1 MRFGFVYFRGPNR
14 VNLLHAPM
22 ILAHGFYVINEFIGL
37 MLGIIG
43 VSLLAFFL
51 LRGPAQQ
58 SLVLSVLATIIGLPL
73 LYAAYLV
80 AFHTEPQY
88 EKFSKLWMG
97 GVACSPFILGCIGLC
112 LWFRR
117 RKH

>member
-14 VNLLHAPM
+14 VNFLHAPM

-51 LRGPAQQ
+51 LR
-58 SLVLSVLATIIGLPL
+58 
-73 LYAAYLV
+73 
-80 AFHTEPQY
+80 
-88 EKFSKLWMG
+88 
-97 GVACSPFILGCIGLC
+97 
-112 LWFRR
+112 
-117 RKH
+117 